1 MLRFIKHN
9 FDSIDGIGI
18 YPTIALF
25 IFLPIFIFAVVYI
38 FIQKKK
44 YFSEHAQ
51 LPLDDDNN
59 L

>member
-1 MLRFIKHN
+1 MIRFIKHN
-9 FDSIDGIGI
+9 FDSIDGIAL

-25 IFLPIFIFAVVYI
+25 ISLTIFIAAIAYI
-38 FIQKKK
+38 FILKKE
-44 YFSEHAQ
+44 YFSENAQ